1 MSLCVNSFGNCAKC
15 LSHQLTITN
24 GLKSVQRHLVIVS
37 YLAEVES
44 GGTYLDMSLCL
55 CVSLSIVFFIVS
67 LYVWR
72 SLVCMY
78 EDSPP
83 PPNLYWSRRLR
94 APPMVADGSEVGHC
108 FHRLFLF
115 FLKGLPWHK
124 TQVQSQSHW
133 AKRFTNFGLPTTL
146 PRHLGG

>member
-44 GGTYLDMSLCL
+44 VFKWGTYLDMSLCL

-78 EDSPP
+78 EDSPQFILVQAACVLHP
-83 PPNLYWSRRLR
+83 WWQMEAKL
-94 APPMVADGSEVGHC
+94 AIVFTD
-108 FHRLFLF
+108 F
-115 FLKGLPWHK
+115 FL
-124 TQVQSQSHW
+124 S
-133 AKRFTNFGLPTTL
+133 F
-146 PRHLGG
+146 